1 MTNMN
6 DTHFLIVDD
15 FESIRV
21 LLAQSLSSLGAN
33 KITTA
38 KSGNEAYKLVQDLS
52 KTENKIQFIITDYN
66 MPDGSGLELI
76 QKVRAIK
83 ENAKLPIL
91 LLTSQSEIEVVLDCV
106 KAGAKD
112 YIIKPWK
119 EEELK
124 KKILAML

>member
-1 MTNMN
+1 MKNMN
-6 DTHFLIVDD
+6 ETHFLIVDD

-21 LLAQSLSSLGAN
+21 LLTQSLRSLGAN
-33 KITTA
+33 KVTTA
-38 KSGNEAYKLVQDLS
+38 KSGNEAFKIVQDQA
-52 KTENKIQFIITDYN
+52 KTDNKIQFIITDYT

-91 LLTSQSEIEVVLDCV
+91 LLTSQSEINVVLECIT
-106 KAGAKD
+106 AGAKD

-119 EEELK
+119 EDDLK
-124 KKILAML
+124 KKILALL